1 MFRHNRGLTVGD
13 MSREPSMEDILSSIR
28 KVIAR
33 DDAPQRSGVSADDTP
48 VAIDSPVDDEPD
60 VLELS
65 EESDDVAEAAM
76 PAVDLVA
83 AGTAD
88 AARRSLEALS
98 AVVHTPE
105 PTATAPVANGGSR
118 TLDDVVTEAL
128 RPLLKQWLDANL
140 PPLVEAMVAKE
151 IARITGRRF

>member
-1 MFRHNRGLTVGD
+1 VGD

-33 DDAPQRSGVSADDTP
+33 DDAPPRGLNPAPAGPVTDVP
-48 VAIDSPVDDEPD
+48 VADEPD

-65 EESDDVAEAAM
+65 EESDDAAEPAM
-76 PAVDLVA
+76 PPPTPVIDLVA
-83 AGTAD
+83 ADTAD
-88 AARRSLEALS
+88 AARRSLDALS
-98 AVVHTPE
+98 AVVQTPD
-105 PTATAPVANGGSR
+105 AAAAVPVATSGSR

>member
-1 MFRHNRGLTVGD
+1 
-13 MSREPSMEDILSSIR
+13 LSSIR

-33 DDAPQRSGVSADDTP
+33 DDAPPRPLNGAHGSQAGQPAEDDDP
-48 VAIDSPVDDEPD
+48 E
-60 VLELS
+60 VLELND
-65 EESDDVAEAAM
+65 ESTDAAEAPI
-76 PAVDLVA
+76 PAADLVA
-83 AGTAD
+83 ADAAD
-88 AARRSLEALS
+88 AARRSLDALS
-98 AVVHTPE
+98 AIVQPPETP
-105 PTATAPVANGGSR
+105 ATAPVAAVGGSR

>member
-1 MFRHNRGLTVGD
+1 MFRRTRGLTVGD
-13 MSREPSMEDILSSIR
+13 MTREPSMEDILSSIR

-33 DDAPQRSGVSADDTP
+33 DVAPPRPANEVSITAA
-48 VAIDSPVDDEPD
+48 VAADEPD

-65 EESDDVAEAAM
+65 EESDDDEPTIVPAA
-76 PAVDLVA
+76 DLIA
-83 AGTAD
+83 ANTAD
-88 AARRSLEALS
+88 AARRSLDALS

-105 PTATAPVANGGSR
+105 SETPAPAATGGSR

>member
-1 MFRHNRGLTVGD
+1 MFRLSRGLTVGD

-33 DDAPQRSGVSADDTP
+33 DDAPPRRVNGASPAP
-48 VAIDSPVDDEPD
+48 DSDEPD

-65 EESDDVAEAAM
+65 EESDDAAEVAM
-76 PAVDLVA
+76 PVADLVA
-83 AGTAD
+83 AGAAD
-88 AARRSLEALS
+88 AARRSLDALS

-105 PTATAPVANGGSR
+105 TAAAAPVANSGSR

>member
-1 MFRHNRGLTVGD
+1 

-33 DDAPQRSGVSADDTP
+33 DDAPPRAVNGSSGQHDDD
-48 VAIDSPVDDEPD
+48 DSD

-65 EESDDVAEAAM
+65 DESDEAPDTA
-76 PAVDLVA
+76 PAAVELVA
-83 AGTAD
+83 PDAAD
-88 AARRSLEALS
+88 AARRSLDALS
-98 AVVHTPE
+98 AIVQPVETPAAVSA
-105 PTATAPVANGGSR
+105 PATGGSR

-151 IARITGRRF
+151 IARITGRRL

>member
-1 MFRHNRGLTVGD
+1 MGD

-33 DDAPQRSGVSADDTP
+33 DDTPPRPMNGANASHGDD
-48 VAIDSPVDDEPD
+48 DPD

-65 EESDDVAEAAM
+65 DESAEAPVAAS
-76 PAVDLVA
+76 PAVELVA
-83 AGTAD
+83 ADTAD
-88 AARRSLEALS
+88 AARRSLDALS
-98 AVVHTPE
+98 AIVQ
-105 PTATAPVANGGSR
+105 PTEAPVAATAPATGSSR

-128 RPLLKQWLDANL
+128 RPLLKQWLDTNL

>member
-1 MFRHNRGLTVGD
+1 MFRRKRGLAVGD

-33 DDAPQRSGVSADDTP
+33 DDAPLRGANGAANAPADD
-48 VAIDSPVDDEPD
+48 DPD

-65 EESDDVAEAAM
+65 EESDDDSVVAVPAAE
-76 PAVDLVA
+76 LVA
-83 AGTAD
+83 ADAAD
-88 AARRSLEALS
+88 AARRSLDALS
-98 AVVHTPE
+98 AVVQQPE
-105 PTATAPVANGGSR
+105 APVAAPVAAAGSR

>member
-1 MFRHNRGLTVGD
+1 MFRRNRGLAVGD

-33 DDAPQRSGVSADDTP
+33 DDAPRSANGTANAPADD
-48 VAIDSPVDDEPD
+48 DPD
-60 VLELS
+60 VLELN
-65 EESDDVAEAAM
+65 EESDDDSDAGVPAAE
-76 PAVDLVA
+76 LVA
-83 AGTAD
+83 ADAAD
-88 AARRSLEALS
+88 AARRSLDALS
-98 AVVHTPE
+98 AVVQQPE
-105 PTATAPVANGGSR
+105 APVAAPAAATGSR

>member
-1 MFRHNRGLTVGD
+1 MFRRIRGLAVGD
-13 MSREPSMEDILSSIR
+13 MTREPSMEDILSSIR

-33 DDAPQRSGVSADDTP
+33 DDAPTRTSVSISEAP
-48 VAIDSPVDDEPD
+48 VAVDSPAADEPD

-65 EESDDVAEAAM
+65 EESDDAAQVAIPAAE
-76 PAVDLVA
+76 LVA

-105 PTATAPVANGGSR
+105 TTAAAPVASGGSR

-128 RPLLKQWLDANL
+128 RPLLKQWLDTNL

>member
-1 MFRHNRGLTVGD
+1 
-13 MSREPSMEDILSSIR
+13 MEDILSSIR

-33 DDAPQRSGVSADDTP
+33 DDAPPRGANGTAQTTADD
-48 VAIDSPVDDEPD
+48 DHD
-60 VLELS
+60 VLELN
-65 EESDDVAEAAM
+65 EESDDASAAAM
-76 PAVDLVA
+76 PVAELVA
-83 AGTAD
+83 ADAAH
-88 AARRSLEALS
+88 AARRSLDALS
-98 AVVHTPE
+98 AVVQQPE
-105 PTATAPVANGGSR
+105 APVAAPAAANGSR

>member
-1 MFRHNRGLTVGD
+1 

-33 DDAPQRSGVSADDTP
+33 DDAPPRSANGAANAPADD
-48 VAIDSPVDDEPD
+48 DHD
-60 VLELS
+60 VLELN
-65 EESDDVAEAAM
+65 EETDDDGDAAVPAAE
-76 PAVDLVA
+76 LVA
-83 AGTAD
+83 ADAAD
-88 AARRSLEALS
+88 AARRSLDALS
-98 AVVHTPE
+98 AVVQQPETPVGA
-105 PTATAPVANGGSR
+105 PAAATGSR

>member
-1 MFRHNRGLTVGD
+1 MGD

-33 DDAPQRSGVSADDTP
+33 DDAPPRGFNAAP
-48 VAIDSPVDDEPD
+48 AVAVANEPD
-60 VLELS
+60 VLELN
-65 EESDDVAEAAM
+65 EESDDAAEVAV

-83 AGTAD
+83 TDTAD
-88 AARRSLEALS
+88 AARRSLDALS

-105 PTATAPVANGGSR
+105 VAAAAPVASGGSR

>member
-1 MFRHNRGLTVGD
+1 MRGLAVGD

-33 DDAPQRSGVSADDTP
+33 DDAPPRGLNGHGA
-48 VAIDSPVDDEPD
+48 AHADDEPD

-65 EESDDVAEAAM
+65 EESDDAVEAIAA
-76 PAVDLVA
+76 PASATLVA
-83 AGTAD
+83 ADTAD
-88 AARRSLEALS
+88 AARRSLDALTA
-98 AVVHTPE
+98 AVAVPQA
-105 PTATAPVANGGSR
+105 PAIAPATAGAGSR